1 MNVAPTTIHTVHDL
15 RHRWKPHKER
25 LHAAGGD
32 QPTAIRFHRSCSW
45 MARVEAMPEDQDH
58 DLGLVIRGLEPAAV
72 QRLLLETGVGRMNN
86 LGIERHE

>member
-1 MNVAPTTIHTVHDL
+1 MSDIITTVQTVHDL

-32 QPTAIRFHRSCSW
+32 QPTAIRFHRACSW

-58 DLGLVIRGLEPAAV
+58 DLGSDLSPAGSLFHNPTNGPCPKPNDS
-72 QRLLLETGVGRMNN
+72 RTK
-86 LGIERHE
+86 